1 MAVTG
6 SAEIGV
12 RHLCGTNAVSL
23 LSLGNPLG
31 RAVPV
36 RVQPPAKVAGW
47 VSGRYPN
54 YLRVTLSAAQQWRRA
69 RRDRKLLLPIRGY
82 HDPVPPNPGAGERGA
97 AILLSMLNVEISADR
112 VVMQTNLNA
121 ITSVCRDSGHH
132 VACS

>member
-36 RVQPPAKVAGW
+36 RVQPPAKVAAG
-47 VSGRYPN
+47 VGLRQISELSPRHTFCCTTMAPRSPRSETVVADPRLPRSRPAQSG
-54 YLRVTLSAAQQWRRA
+54 SRRKG
-69 RRDRKLLLPIRGY
+69 RRDPIV
-82 HDPVPPNPGAGERGA
+82 DAER
-97 AILLSMLNVEISADR
+97 
-112 VVMQTNLNA
+112 
-121 ITSVCRDSGHH
+121 
-132 VACS
+132 